1 MYGYLERNGL
11 QPIDD
16 LQIQLTEKFIVPNI
30 EALTSGFLGIRVLL
44 DALWRGEK
52 IVHSAASKLQ
62 VLMQMVH
69 KQKKMYTAKMSAEYP
84 IGLCYPISFIAYD
97 YICSCEINDEKSPF
111 FVLRDFVEEG
121 GVFKVIWGEVRHEY
135 FQTALQIGSWYF
147 DAANDTVDVHKPKV
161 VSCAFSS
168 AESEFFEVTSL
179 SQYLRVKENYHE
191 CLIYRNTIF
200 PKLAKIFPL
209 LAVAKKDGKLSIE
222 VSMHFADLMLSQSD
236 SMAFVAELSL
246 PSASVVQH
254 IQDRVQPV
262 AQRFQ
267 YAEWLELNNELEEVF
282 CAAEYSAVEIR
293 KAIKAA
299 KYINF
304 LI

>member
-16 LQIQLTEKFIVPNI
+16 LQIQLTEKFVVPNI
-30 EALTSGFLGIRVLL
+30 EALTSGFLEIRVLL

-52 IVHSAASKLQ
+52 IVHSDASKLQ
-62 VLMQMVH
+62 VLIQMVH
-69 KQKKMYTAKMSAEYP
+69 KQKKMYAAKTATEYP
-84 IGLCYPISFIAYD
+84 IGLCYPISLIAHK
-97 YICSCEINDEKSPF
+97 YICTCEINDAASPF
-111 FVLRDFVEEG
+111 FALRDFVEEG

-135 FQTALQIGSWYF
+135 FQTAMQIGSWYF

-168 AESEFFEVTSL
+168 AESEFFEVTSV
-179 SQYLRVKENYHE
+179 SQYLQIKENYHE
-191 CLIYRNTIF
+191 CSIYRNTVF

-209 LAVAKKDGKLSIE
+209 LTVANKDGKLSIE

-236 SMAFVAELSL
+236 AMAFVAELPL
-246 PSASVVQH
+246 PSAIVVQH
-254 IQDRVQPV
+254 IQDRVQPI

-267 YAEWLELNNELEEVF
+267 YAEWLELNNELEEVI
-282 CAAEYSAVEIR
+282 CAATYSAVEVR